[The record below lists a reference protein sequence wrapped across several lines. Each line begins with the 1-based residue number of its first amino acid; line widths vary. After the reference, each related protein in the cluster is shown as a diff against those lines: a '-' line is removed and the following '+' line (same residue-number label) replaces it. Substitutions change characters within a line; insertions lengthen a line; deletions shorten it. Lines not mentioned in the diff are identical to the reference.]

1 VPELPALCHMRG
13 AACLLGALTP
23 SEVKAALD
31 AGADAVKI
39 FPASTVGLS
48 HFKALRSVFPKIQM
62 VPTGGIGAED
72 IADWLAAGAAFVG
85 VGGKLTAGARDDM
98 MAAARDLL
106 ARLP

>member
-1 VPELPALCHMRG
+1 
-13 AACLLGALTP
+13 
-23 SEVKAALD
+23 
-31 AGADAVKI
+31 
-39 FPASTVGLS
+39 
-48 HFKALRSVFPKIQM
+48 M